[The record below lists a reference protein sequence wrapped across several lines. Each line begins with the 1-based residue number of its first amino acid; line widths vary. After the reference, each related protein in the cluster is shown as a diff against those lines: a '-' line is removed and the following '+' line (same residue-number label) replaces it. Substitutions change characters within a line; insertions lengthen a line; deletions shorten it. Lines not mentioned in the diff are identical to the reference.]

1 MVVLNQLDPA
11 NCSMDGKD
19 EADLVKRATTMIAN
33 SRKMGCGDVVGP
45 KDIVKGNPKVNV
57 LLVAEM
63 FNTKHG
69 LDELEEKLDLAGIID
84 DDIEGTK
91 EERAFRM
98 WINSLG
104 IEDVFINSLFSD
116 LQDGMVL
123 LKVIH
128 RIDNTVVEWDRVQK
142 DPNNVFKRGINCQV
156 AIDACAKLKLSL
168 VGIGAEDIRDGHK
181 KLTLAVVWQLCR
193 LHYLQIIGS
202 KTEQDLLDWVGTVE
216 QVTGFN
222 DKKFASGK
230 LLVRV
235 AALIEPKIINWD
247 LVTEG
252 NEPEEA
258 KQNAKYAIS
267 IARKLGATVFMVWD
281 DVVEVNKKMILI
293 FICSLYDLKHGTG

>member
-1 MVVLNQLDPA
+1 
-11 NCSMDGKD
+11 MDGKD
-19 EADLVKRATTMIAN
+19 EADLVKRAATMIGN

-104 IEDVFINSLFSD
+104 IEDVFINSLFTD

-142 DPNNVFKRGINCQV
+142 DPNNVFKRGINC
-156 AIDACAKLKLSL
+156 
-168 VGIGAEDIRDGHK
+168 
-181 KLTLAVVWQLCR
+181 
-193 LHYLQIIGS
+193 
-202 KTEQDLLDWVGTVE
+202 
-216 QVTGFN
+216 
-222 DKKFASGK
+222 
-230 LLVRV
+230 
-235 AALIEPKIINWD
+235 
-247 LVTEG
+247 
-252 NEPEEA
+252 
-258 KQNAKYAIS
+258 
-267 IARKLGATVFMVWD
+267 
-281 DVVEVNKKMILI
+281 
-293 FICSLYDLKHGTG
+293 

>member
-1 MVVLNQLDPA
+1 
-11 NCSMDGKD
+11 MDGKD

-45 KDIVKGNPKVNV
+45 KDIIKGNPKVNV

-104 IEDVFINSLFSD
+104 IEDVFIDSLFTD
-116 LQDGMVL
+116 LQDGLVL

-142 DPNNVFKRGINCQV
+142 EPNNVFKRGINC
-156 AIDACAKLKLSL
+156 
-168 VGIGAEDIRDGHK
+168 
-181 KLTLAVVWQLCR
+181 
-193 LHYLQIIGS
+193 
-202 KTEQDLLDWVGTVE
+202 
-216 QVTGFN
+216 
-222 DKKFASGK
+222 
-230 LLVRV
+230 
-235 AALIEPKIINWD
+235 
-247 LVTEG
+247 
-252 NEPEEA
+252 
-258 KQNAKYAIS
+258 
-267 IARKLGATVFMVWD
+267 
-281 DVVEVNKKMILI
+281 
-293 FICSLYDLKHGTG
+293 